1 MIKLVPGLPDNVVGI
16 SAHGQVTGEDYEK
29 VLIPAVERA
38 LQRHDKIR
46 VYYEIDS
53 DFTGFDIG
61 AMLADIRIG
70 AGRLLHWERIAIV
83 TDVTWIHNAVQLF
96 SFMIPA
102 QTRTF
107 ETADSEAAK
116 AWIVD

>member
-1 MIKLVPGLPDNVVGI
+1 MIKLVKGLPENVVGV

-29 VLIPAVERA
+29 VLIPAVESA
-38 LQRHDKIR
+38 LESHDKIR

-53 DFTGFDIG
+53 DFAGFDIG

-70 AGRLLHWERIAIV
+70 AGRLLHWERIALV
-83 TDVTWIHNAVQLF
+83 TDIPWIHNAMRLF

-107 ETADSEAAK
+107 EIADAEAAK
-116 AWIVD
+116 AWIVE